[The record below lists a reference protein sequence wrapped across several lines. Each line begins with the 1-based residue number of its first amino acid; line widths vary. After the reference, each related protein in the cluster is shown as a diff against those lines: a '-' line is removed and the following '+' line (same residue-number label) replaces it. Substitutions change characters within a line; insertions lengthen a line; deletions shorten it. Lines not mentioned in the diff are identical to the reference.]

1 LGEAEY
7 FVHCSLF
14 AQKLEDKTKKIM
26 INKTH
31 AEGQKVELEN
41 TIGNFLNFAST
52 SDFPDSTSVS
62 DPDPQKFGSPGS
74 AYRSVLGM
82 RIRIQEHGN

>member
-1 LGEAEY
+1 L
-7 FVHCSLF
+7 FF
-14 AQKLEDKTKKIM
+14 AQKPEDKTKTIM

-41 TIGNFLNFAST
+41 AIGNFLNFAST

-62 DPDPQKFGSPGS
+62 DQDP
-74 AYRSVLGM
+74 
-82 RIRIQEHGN
+82 H